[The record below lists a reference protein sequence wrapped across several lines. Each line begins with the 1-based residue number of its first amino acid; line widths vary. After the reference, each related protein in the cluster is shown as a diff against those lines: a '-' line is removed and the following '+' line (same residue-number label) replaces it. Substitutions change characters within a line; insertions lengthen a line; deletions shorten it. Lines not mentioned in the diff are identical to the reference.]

1 MTSGRERWCQPL
13 YRQDGTQERRWQ
25 GSFRKAL
32 PVALPLPFFD
42 VMASE
47 REAISRNAGTAGGN
61 GIAVRTRL
69 LQWSFALLTTHF
81 AMTSRGERLCDTPRN
96 DVVGKWR
103 CRRGTVVPSVRDCF
117 GGRLRDSPRND
128 VREGT
133 LVVHASQ

>member
-1 MTSGRERWCQPL
+1 
-13 YRQDGTQERRWQ
+13 
-25 GSFRKAL
+25 
-32 PVALPLPFFD
+32 
-42 VMASE
+42 MASE

-61 GIAVRTRL
+61 GTAGRPRL
-69 LQWSFALLTTHF
+69 LRRWLRH
-81 AMTSRGERLCDTPRN
+81 TPRN

-133 LVVHASQ
+133 LVPAAL